1 MLSPSNTNTVWLASE
16 TFSAWVSVSNGALE
30 VPLLPAGSLLL
41 TYHTQP
47 AMAIVTRPVS
57 VPGVGPGPAVFWSE
71 SV

>member
-1 MLSPSNTNTVWLASE
+1 M
-16 TFSAWVSVSNGALE
+16 SVSNGALE
-30 VPLLPAGSLLL
+30 VPLLPAVSLLL